1 MNKETLMELL
11 NSAENEL
18 ENYYTSGS
26 QYDIE
31 ATERFCA
38 DLERQLVSVSD

>member
-1 MNKETLMELL
+1 MNQETLIELL
-11 NSAENEL
+11 NSAESEL

-31 ATERFCA
+31 ATERYCA
-38 DLERQLVSVSD
+38 DLERQLVSLSD

>member
-1 MNKETLMELL
+1 MNQETLIELL

-31 ATERFCA
+31 ATERYCA
-38 DLERQLVSVSD
+38 DLERQLVSLSD